1 MARENKR
8 KLDVCSECGSIID
21 PKLRLEKILR
31 DADRSLKKYT
41 NKMRKNNERK

>member
-41 NKMRKNNERK
+41 NKMKKKNEM

>member
-21 PKLRLEKILR
+21 PKQRFEKILR
-31 DADRSLKKYT
+31 DADKSLKKYT
-41 NKMRKNNERK
+41 NKMKKKNENS